1 MLGRVR
7 TIFWWEISEKLD
19 IKNPVL
25 CIGNFDGVHTG
36 HRKVIS
42 TARDLAQKI
51 KKPLCVMSFLPHP
64 RFIFRPENFF
74 ILSPIS
80 EKVKAFEQLGVD
92 YFLVVNFLKV
102 KDFEPGEF
110 CELVKEKI
118 SPSGI
123 VVGKDFS
130 FGKDAKGKVED
141 IEKIFSNEAEVIIVE
156 LVREKE
162 PDQKEEKHKVSSSFI
177 RKLIIDGK
185 VREVKKFLG
194 KFYSVRGCVV
204 KGAMRGKSLGFPT
217 ANIAT
222 TFFLPHD
229 GVYACFV
236 KIDSKTFKGVCNV
249 GVQPTFG
256 SNRRTLEVFIFDF
269 NENIYLK
276 KIEVSFVE
284 RIRDVMKFSSPSEL
298 KERIAKDVDLALSI
312 LKDEVL

>member
-7 TIFWWEISEKLD
+7 TIFWWEISEKVD

-25 CIGNFDGVHTG
+25 CIGNFDGVHIG
-36 HRKVIS
+36 HRKVVS

-51 KKPLCVMSFLPHP
+51 KKPLCIMSFLPHP

-80 EKVKAFEQLGVD
+80 EKIKVFEELGAD
-92 YFLVVNFLKV
+92 YFLIVNFLKV
-102 KDFEPGEF
+102 KDFEPEEF
-110 CELVKEKI
+110 CELVKEKL

-130 FGKDAKGKVED
+130 FGKDAKGRAED

-162 PDQKEEKHKVSSSFI
+162 SDQKEEEHKVSSSLI

-185 VREVKKFLG
+185 VKEVKKFLG
-194 KFYSVRGCVV
+194 EFYSVKGCVV

-222 TFFLPHD
+222 TFFLPRD

-236 KIDSKTFKGVCNV
+236 RIDSKTFKGVCNV
-249 GVQPTFG
+249 GNQPTFG

-269 NENIYLK
+269 NQNIYLK
-276 KIEVSFVE
+276 QIEVFFVE

-298 KERIAKDVDLALSI
+298 KERISKDVDLALAI
-312 LKDEVL
+312 LKGEVS